1 MSRVKFDRGASDK
14 RPGLTDEERARVLAL
29 ECQDPVIKWCNL
41 LAAYGG
47 QRSDELASAH
57 SRDIECVNGIWVMR
71 IRTVHRTKDQR
82 TKTTVST
89 RTMPL
94 HSATLREKFLNCWR
108 SIGDG
113 PLFPQVELDG
123 YGRRSGKM
131 TAAVNEWPHETVKT
145 HKSFC
150 SHRHSFETFLRS
162 ASADPTKP
170 CTPDIERY
178 LMAHSSSIHARY
190 GDWLVPDLK
199 AAIECIPD
207 PLGRGAIPLA
217 DAAE

>member
-1 MSRVKFDRGASDK
+1 MVSLSTKDR
-14 RPGLTDEERARVLAL
+14 
-29 ECQDPVIKWCNL
+29 
-41 LAAYGG
+41 
-47 QRSDELASAH
+47 DELASAH

-71 IRTVHRTKDQR
+71 IRTVHRSKDQR
-82 TKTTVST
+82 TKTTVSD

-94 HSATLREKFLNCWR
+94 HSAILREKFLNYWR

-123 YGRRSGKM
+123 FGRRSGKM
-131 TAAVNEWPHETVKT
+131 TAAVNEWLHETVKT
-145 HKSFC
+145 HKSFY

-178 LMAHSSSIHARY
+178 LMAHSSTAFMPGMEIGWCRMSKRRSSASPIR
-190 GDWLVPDLK
+190 
-199 AAIECIPD
+199 
-207 PLGRGAIPLA
+207 LA
-217 DAAE
+217 GGYPTR